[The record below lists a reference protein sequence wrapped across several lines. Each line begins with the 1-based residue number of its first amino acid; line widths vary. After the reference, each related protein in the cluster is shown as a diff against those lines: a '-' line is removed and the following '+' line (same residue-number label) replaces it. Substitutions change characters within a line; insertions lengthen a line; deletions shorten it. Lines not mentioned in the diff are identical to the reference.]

1 MTESSFN
8 QLPQFTIIGSQIQPN
23 SLSDGAVLTA
33 GPWLNEVEKAIGAYI
48 HVPFCF
54 HKCHYC
60 DFFSIVGK
68 EDQHELFVQRLLKEL
83 EFVGAKMTELRTV
96 FIGGGTPTLLSL
108 ELFDKLLQGVRKHLP
123 LAHDVEFTIEAN
135 PETITMEKAAVMVSQ
150 GVNRVSIG
158 AQSFNTDLLKQLERW
173 HDPVNVGRAVE
184 FVRSAGID
192 NISLDLIYAIPTQ
205 TVEQVNADL
214 QDAIS
219 LLPTH
224 LSCYA
229 LTYEPNTPLL
239 HKLNSGSVTRV
250 DHDVEADMF
259 DVVAEVLL
267 GSGYKQYEISN
278 FAKDGFACK
287 HNLMYWKNKNWWSFG
302 PAASGHIDGQRWK
315 NSPRLADYLSTSG
328 LPPVEDVERL
338 SQDIQVGEAFMM
350 GLRLLE
356 GMEFA
361 WVESLIE
368 QSPNTW
374 RRTVIERNIED
385 GFLVWANEKLV
396 LTDKGLHFADT
407 VICELLMCNE
417 SE

>member
-1 MTESSFN
+1 
-8 QLPQFTIIGSQIQPN
+8 
-23 SLSDGAVLTA
+23 
-33 GPWLNEVEKAIGAYI
+33 
-48 HVPFCF
+48 
-54 HKCHYC
+54 
-60 DFFSIVGK
+60 
-68 EDQHELFVQRLLKEL
+68 
-83 EFVGAKMTELRTV
+83 
-96 FIGGGTPTLLSL
+96 
-108 ELFDKLLQGVRKHLP
+108 
-123 LAHDVEFTIEAN
+123 LAPDVEYTIEAN
-135 PETITMEKAAVMVSQ
+135 PETITSEKAAVMVSQ

-158 AQSFNTDLLKQLERW
+158 AQSFNTELLKQLERW

-205 TVEQVNADL
+205 TVEQVKADL
-214 QDAIS
+214 QEAVS

-250 DHDVEADMF
+250 GHDVEADMF
-259 DVVAEVLL
+259 DVVADVLSW
-267 GSGYKQYEISN
+267 SGYKQYEISN
-278 FAKDGFACK
+278 FAKDSFACK
-287 HNLMYWKNKNWWSFG
+287 HNLMYWKNKNWWPFG

-338 SQDIQVGEAFMM
+338 SKDIQAGEAFMM

-374 RRTVIERNIED
+374 RRTVIERNIES
-385 GFLVWANEKLV
+385 GFLIWANEKLV

-407 VICELLMCNE
+407 VICELLTCDE